1 MHMHP
6 GRAGL
11 RRDDLRPKSAQ
22 HGLKYP
28 RGVVATTHP
37 NVYPPDPQDNGP
49 PADTS
54 VRQGSDEHPLYENKT
69 VAAIPKQT
77 QRLQG
82 FCIALADT
90 SQPVYMITGSEFVN
104 MPKTF

>member
-11 RRDDLRPKSAQ
+11 RRDDLLPKSAQ

-37 NVYPPDPQDNGP
+37 NLYPPDPQDNGP

-54 VRQGSDEHPLYENKT
+54 VRQGSDEHPLYETKT
-69 VAAIPKQT
+69 VAAIPKQAAS
-77 QRLQG
+77 RLLHRTG
-82 FCIALADT
+82 GH
-90 SQPVYMITGSEFVN
+90 QPTGVYDHRFRIRKYAENF
-104 MPKTF
+104 